1 MILDTTVIIDLL
13 KNDLPLIEKIK
24 IFNKKEIPLFFTS
37 VSVFELWQG
46 AEDIS
51 DKLKLEKIHSLLD
64 SFGSFNLDVP
74 SSKEAGSI
82 HSELRKKGQVI
93 DAADSMIAGIAKINN
108 ETILTRNI
116 KHFSRISGLKVE
128 SY

>member
-1 MILDTTVIIDLL
+1 
-13 KNDLPLIEKIK
+13 
-24 IFNKKEIPLFFTS
+24 
-37 VSVFELWQG
+37 VFELWQG